1 MVQNC
6 AHTATTSQ
14 NQKLRYRTAALCCSP
29 QQRLQGLCGEFILL
43 AQARVDI
50 EELINKIDTDLSGEI
65 EFEEFKA
72 LLS

>member
-1 MVQNC
+1 M
-6 AHTATTSQ
+6 
-14 NQKLRYRTAALCCSP
+14 
-29 QQRLQGLCGEFILL
+29 L

-50 EELINKIDTDLSGEI
+50 EELINKIDTDLSDEI